1 MEYLLGLWLTVVP
14 EYTVI
19 FVRMILLVSLINS
32 LTGSMGTI
40 IQASG
45 KVRNYNIIVGLII
58 MLDLPISYF
67 VLKAGYLPY
76 TVMYVALL
84 TSAASM
90 FARLFIMKRVV
101 EYSARYFIIT
111 IFCKNIFIAGTIIY
125 ILLYVQSLFSVNLLT
140 FLLISL
146 FSVLF
151 IVAIIYAVG
160 LSSTERIMVRN
171 KIINRI
177 HI

>member
-19 FVRMILLVSLINS
+19 FVRIILLVSLVNS
-32 LTGSMGTI
+32 LSGSIGTM

-76 TVMYVALL
+76 TVMYVALF
-84 TSAASM
+84 TATASL
-90 FARLFIMKRVV
+90 FARLFIMKRIV
-101 EYSARYFIIT
+101 EYSASYFIVT
-111 IFCKNIFIAGTIIY
+111 IFCKNIFIAGAIISV
-125 ILLYVQSLFSVNLLT
+125 LSYVQSLFSVNFLT
-140 FLLISL
+140 FLLMSL

-151 IVAIIYAVG
+151 IVAIIYAAG
-160 LSSTERIMVRN
+160 LSSTERMMVRK
-171 KIINRI
+171 KII
-177 HI
+177 HIINI